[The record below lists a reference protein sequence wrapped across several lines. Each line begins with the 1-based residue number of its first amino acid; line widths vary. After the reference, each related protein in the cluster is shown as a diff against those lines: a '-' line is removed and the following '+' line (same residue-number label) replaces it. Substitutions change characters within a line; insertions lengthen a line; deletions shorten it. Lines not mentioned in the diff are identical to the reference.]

1 MPRRLVTPGARWG
14 ARLCAL
20 LLSAAVLSCAA
31 LAAPSAAGVPA
42 TVGPSTGGPVGAS
55 TTAPGGSGLDV
66 VRPDQPGPGAIGRR
80 SGPVVLVGVPGLL
93 WEDVTSEN
101 TPTLWRMAEEGSI
114 GNVSIRTATSRTCP
128 TDGWLSVSAGQ
139 RALSIRERFT
149 VCEAAPEP
157 ERDGSGAVVPGF
169 GSYVRQN
176 ARSPFGAP
184 VGLLGQTVR
193 DAGGTTL
200 AVGHGAALGVADR
213 SGRVDHY
220 VDGVHGLTTE
230 RLEGVSLAAVELAE
244 LTRLYPVYP
253 DPLTPGREDDGEKD
267 GAEAPVDGEKD
278 GEEDEEPPEPDPDD
292 VPEWERDKALSTLD
306 GRLRALEN
314 VLPPGSSLMVV
325 GVSMDTGP
333 SQLTVALSGEITEEG
348 FTGAESFLASES
360 TRRAGL
366 VVLTD
371 ITPTL
376 LTSLGMRATEP
387 TSGRPWHL
395 AGRPPTT
402 DKAVGRLVEFN
413 TAAIVVGAAIPG
425 FFSGLVAFQLLIYA
439 AAACALHRYSN
450 RQRGK
455 RARVL
460 SLTRIVA
467 LAGAAFPV
475 ASYLAN
481 LVPWWTSSIPPLA
494 LLACVLSADALVVA
508 LAMAGPWRRTVL
520 GPMTVVAGATTG
532 VLFLDLCF
540 GADLQMNSPTGY
552 SPIVAGRFYGIGNI
566 AFATFAT
573 GMLMA
578 VAGISH
584 ELISRGRRGAA
595 VVTTLVIGSATVLIV
610 GWPGLGTD
618 FGGVIA
624 LFPGLAVTTMMIA
637 GIRVTLPRLAVVSAA
652 AVSAIALLAWLDY
665 LRPPQARSHFGAFA
679 GQVVNGEAAAVVS
692 RKLSAMLGTL
702 GNWQLTL
709 LAACA
714 LVFLFVVLQ
723 RPIHW
728 RFGALQGAYEY
739 APTLRAGL
747 TGSLLTALVGF
758 AVNDSGVAIPA
769 IALTVAVP
777 LTLSACVWAL
787 QQQNGDRTPDPEP
800 AENAQRM

>member
-1 MPRRLVTPGARWG
+1 MPRRLVTSGTHWG
-14 ARLCAL
+14 TRLGAL
-20 LLSAAVLSCAA
+20 LLSAAVLLCAA
-31 LAAPSAAGVPA
+31 PAASAAVPA
-42 TVGPSTGGPVGAS
+42 ETDALSGPEGPAGQ
-55 TTAPGGSGLDV
+55 
-66 VRPDQPGPGAIGRR
+66 RE
-80 SGPVVLVGVPGLL
+80 GPVVLVGVPGLL
-93 WEDVTSEN
+93 WQDVNPET
-101 TPTLWRMAEEGSI
+101 TPTLWGMAEEGSI

-157 ERDGSGAVVPGF
+157 ERTGSGAVVPGF
-169 GSYVRQN
+169 DAYVSQN
-176 ARSPFGAP
+176 ARTAFQAP

-193 DAGGTTL
+193 EEGGTTL
-200 AVGHGAALGVADR
+200 AVGPGAALGAADA

-220 VDGVHGLTTE
+220 VDDVRELTTD
-230 RLEGVSLAAVELAE
+230 RLEGVSLAAVELAG
-244 LTRLYPVYP
+244 LTRLYPDYP
-253 DPLTPGREDDGEKD
+253 DPPITDEEAREAAQEPVGEAAD
-267 GAEAPVDGEKD
+267 
-278 GEEDEEPPEPDPDD
+278 EDEEADGEAEGPPEPDPED
-292 VPEWERDKALSTLD
+292 VPEWERDKALAD
-306 GRLRALEN
+306 MDERLRTLER
-314 VLPPGSSLMVV
+314 VLPNGSSLMVV

-333 SQLTVALSGEITEEG
+333 SQLTVAVSGEVGETG
-348 FTGAESFLASES
+348 FTGEGAFLASDS

-371 ITPTL
+371 TTPTI
-376 LTSLGMRATEP
+376 LTALGMRATEP
-387 TSGRPWHL
+387 TSGRAWHL
-395 AGRPPTT
+395 AERPPTT
-402 DKAVGRLVEFN
+402 DEAVGRLVEFN
-413 TAAIVVGAAIPG
+413 TAAVVVGAAIPG
-425 FFSGLVAFQLLIYA
+425 FFSGLVAFQLLVYA
-439 AAACALHRYSN
+439 AAAYALHRYSN

-460 SLTRIVA
+460 TLTRAVA

-481 LVPWWTSSIPPLA
+481 LIPWWASSSPLLS
-494 LLACVLSADALVVA
+494 LLVCVLAADALVVA
-508 LAMAGPWRRTVL
+508 LAMAGPWRRTAL
-520 GPMTVVAGATTG
+520 GPMTVVAGATTA

-540 GADLQMNSPTGY
+540 GAYLQMNSPTGY
-552 SPIVAGRFYGIGNI
+552 SPIVAGRFYGVGNI

-573 GMLMA
+573 GMLMT

-584 ELISRGRRGAA
+584 ELVSRGWRRSA
-595 VVTTLVIGSATVLIV
+595 VAVTLVVGAATVLIV

-624 LFPGLAVTTMMIA
+624 LIPGLAVTTMMIA
-637 GIRVTLPRLAVVSAA
+637 GVRVTAVRLAVVALVTVAA
-652 AVSAIALLAWLDY
+652 ISLISWLDY
-665 LRPPQARSHFGAFA
+665 LRPPGDRSHLGAFA
-679 GQVVNGEAAAVVS
+679 AQVVSGEAGAVVA

-714 LVFLFVVLQ
+714 LVFLFVMLH
-723 RPIHW
+723 RPTHW
-728 RFGALQGAYEY
+728 RIGALQVAYEY

-747 TGSLLTALVGF
+747 TGSLVTALVGF

-769 IALTVAVP
+769 IALTVVVP

-787 QQQNGDRTPDPEP
+787 QQRDEDRTPAPEP
-800 AENAQRM
+800 VENAQCM

>member
-1 MPRRLVTPGARWG
+1 MPRRLVTPGAHWG

-20 LLSAAVLSCAA
+20 LLSATVLALAA
-31 LAAPSAAGVPA
+31 LAAPSAAG
-42 TVGPSTGGPVGAS
+42 TVGTARTDGAS
-55 TTAPGGSGLDV
+55 ATLPGGGGFDTTRLD
-66 VRPDQPGPGAIGRR
+66 RPGPGAIARR

-93 WEDVTSEN
+93 WEDVTREN
-101 TPTLWRMAEEGSI
+101 TPTLWEMAEKGSI

-176 ARSPFGAP
+176 ERSSFGAP

-220 VDGVHGLTTE
+220 VDGVHALTTE

-253 DPLTPGREDDGEKD
+253 DPLTPGQEDGDANGN
-267 GAEAPVDGEKD
+267 GGPVEAPGD
-278 GEEDEEPPEPDPDD
+278 GEEAEEPPEPDPDD
-292 VPEWERDKALSTLD
+292 VPEWERDKALSALD
-306 GRLRALEN
+306 DRLRSLES
-314 VLPPGSSLMVV
+314 VLPAGSSLMVV

-333 SQLTVALSGEITEEG
+333 SQLTVALSGEITEDG

-371 ITPTL
+371 TTPTL

-395 AGRPPTT
+395 TGRPPTT
-402 DKAVGRLVEFN
+402 DKAVGRLMEFN

-439 AAACALHRYSN
+439 AAAYALHRYSN

-481 LVPWWTSSIPPLA
+481 LVPWWTSPIPPLA
-494 LLACVLSADALVVA
+494 LLVCVLSADALVVA
-508 LAMAGPWRRTVL
+508 LAVAGPWRHTIL
-520 GPMTVVAGATTG
+520 GPMTVVAGATTV

-578 VAGISH
+578 VAGIAH
-584 ELISRGRRGAA
+584 ELISRGRRRAA

-624 LFPGLAVTTMMIA
+624 LVPGLAVTTMMIA
-637 GIRVTLPRLAVVSAA
+637 GIRVTPPRLAAVSAA
-652 AVSAIALLAWLDY
+652 AVAAIALMAWLDY
-665 LRPPQARSHFGAFA
+665 LKPPQARSHFGAFA
-679 GQVVNGEAAAVVS
+679 GQVVSGEAAAVVA

-709 LAACA
+709 LAGCA

-723 RPIHW
+723 RPLHW

-758 AVNDSGVAIPA
+758 AANDSGVAIPA

-787 QQQNGDRTPDPEP
+787 QRQDGDRAPGPEP

>member
-1 MPRRLVTPGARWG
+1 MPRRLVTAGRRWG
-14 ARLCAL
+14 ARLGAL
-20 LLSAAVLSCAA
+20 LLSAAVLG
-31 LAAPSAAGVPA
+31 AAPPAAAVVNTPGTAVARGGAGSEIPH
-42 TVGPSTGGPVGAS
+42 PDRTGAENV
-55 TTAPGGSGLDV
+55 D
-66 VRPDQPGPGAIGRR
+66 R
-80 SGPVVLVGVPGLL
+80 SIGPVVLVGVPGLL
-93 WEDVTSEN
+93 WEDVTPEN
-101 TPTLWRMAEEGSI
+101 TPTLWEIADKGSI

-139 RALSIRERFT
+139 RALSLRHRFT
-149 VCEAAPEP
+149 VCEAAPKPEP
-157 ERDGSGAVVPGF
+157 DGSGAVIPEF
-169 GSYVRQN
+169 DSYVTQN
-176 ARSPFGAP
+176 AGSPFGAP

-200 AVGHGAALGVADR
+200 AVGHGAALGVADT

-220 VDGVHGLTTE
+220 VDGVRALTTE
-230 RLEGVSLAAVELAE
+230 LLEGASLVAVELPE

-253 DPLTPGREDDGEKD
+253 DSPTEEEGKPAAADGPG
-267 GAEAPVDGEKD
+267 AA
-278 GEEDEEPPEPDPDD
+278 DEEPPEPDPDD
-292 VPEWERDKALSTLD
+292 VPEWERDKALAALD
-306 GRLRALEN
+306 ERLRLLEGALP
-314 VLPPGSSLMVV
+314 VGSSLMVV

-333 SQLTVALSGEITEEG
+333 SQLTVAMSGHVAENGLI
-348 FTGAESFLASES
+348 GAESFLASES

-371 ITPTL
+371 TTPTL
-376 LTSLGMRATEP
+376 LTALGLRP
-387 TSGRPWHL
+387 TPPTGGRPWHL
-395 AGRPPTT
+395 TERPSETEE
-402 DKAVGRLVEFN
+402 AVGRLVEFN

-425 FFSGLVAFQLLIYA
+425 FFSGLVAVQLLIYA
-439 AAACALHRYSN
+439 AAAFALHRYSP

-460 SLTRIVA
+460 SVTRIVA

-481 LVPWWTSSIPPLA
+481 LIPWWASPVPPLA
-494 LLACVLSADALVVA
+494 LLACVLVADALVVS
-508 LAMAGPWRRTVL
+508 LAMAGPWRATVL
-520 GPMTVVAGATTG
+520 GPMTVVAGTTTA

-540 GADLQMNSPTGY
+540 GANLQMNSPTGY

-584 ELISRGRRGAA
+584 ELISRGRRRAA
-595 VVTTLVIGSATVLIV
+595 VATTLVIGSASVLIV

-624 LFPGLAVTTMMIA
+624 LIPGLAVTTMMIA
-637 GIRVTLPRLAVVSAA
+637 GIRVTPPRLLAVGAA
-652 AVSAIALLAWLDY
+652 SVAAISVMAWLDH
-665 LRPPQARSHFGAFA
+665 LRPPQERSHFGAFA
-679 GQVVNGEAAAVVS
+679 GQVASGEAVAVVT
-692 RKLSAMLGTL
+692 RKLGAMLGTL

-714 LVFLFVVLQ
+714 LVFLFVVLH

-728 RFGALQGAYEY
+728 RIGALQGAYEY

-747 TGSLLTALVGF
+747 TGSLVTALVGF

-787 QQQNGDRTPDPEP
+787 QRRDGDRTPGVEH
-800 AENAQRM
+800 AENAQRT

>member
-31 LAAPSAAGVPA
+31 LAAPSAAG
-42 TVGPSTGGPVGAS
+42 TPSAG
-55 TTAPGGSGLDV
+55 GGSDV
-66 VRPDQPGPGAIGRR
+66 ARSDQPGPGSLTRR
-80 SGPVVLVGVPGLL
+80 SGPVVIVGVPGLL
-93 WEDVTSEN
+93 WEDVTPAN
-101 TPTLWRMAEEGSI
+101 TPTLWEMAEEGSV
-114 GNVSIRTATSRTCP
+114 GNMSIRTATSRTCP

-157 ERDGSGAVVPGF
+157 ERDGSGAVIPGF

-176 ARSPFGAP
+176 ERSPFGAP

-200 AVGHGAALGVADR
+200 AVGHGAALGVADD

-220 VDGVHGLTTE
+220 VDGVRDLTTE
-230 RLEGVSLAAVELAE
+230 RLDGVSLAAVELAE

-253 DPLTPGREDDGEKD
+253 DPLTPGQEGGERDGEEEPED
-267 GAEAPVDGEKD
+267 G
-278 GEEDEEPPEPDPDD
+278 EDEEPPEPDPDD
-292 VPEWERDKALSTLD
+292 VPEWERDKALAAVD
-306 GRLRALEN
+306 HRLRALEG
-314 VLPPGSSLMVV
+314 VLPAGSALMVV

-333 SQLTVALSGEITEEG
+333 SQLTVALSGEITEDG

-371 ITPTL
+371 TTPTL

-395 AGRPPTT
+395 TGRPPTT

-439 AAACALHRYSN
+439 AAAYALHRYSN

-460 SLTRIVA
+460 TLTRIVA

-508 LAMAGPWRRTVL
+508 LAMAGPWRHTIL
-520 GPMTVVAGATTG
+520 GPMTVVAGTTTV

-540 GADLQMNSPTGY
+540 GAYLQMNSPTGY

-584 ELISRGRRGAA
+584 ALISRGRRGTA
-595 VVTTLVIGSATVLIV
+595 VVTTLAIGSATVLIV

-624 LFPGLAVTTMMIA
+624 LVPGLAVTTMMIA
-637 GIRVTLPRLAVVSAA
+637 GVRVTLFRLAVVGAT
-652 AVSAIALLAWLDY
+652 AVTAIALLAWLDY

-679 GQVVNGEAAAVVS
+679 GQVVSGEAAAVVS

-787 QQQNGDRTPDPEP
+787 QRQNGDRTPDPEP
-800 AENAQRM
+800 AENAQQV